1 MTAGASADSEARR
14 QQLLVAAYER
24 AADDARRK
32 AASFG
37 VAGQTERQ
45 TSQALAPLVAMGY
58 HQLPDRA
65 WPGTRANIDLIL
77 VGPSGVYVI
86 DTKAWA
92 DVSVQDGRLYRGQL
106 DCQDDLD
113 KLLRVTDLVE
123 AAVADVGLPPLEVVP
138 VVAFA
143 GRKDVAEQLGR
154 VHLQGERSLLAFCA
168 RRGQRLTDAQV
179 EELLVKLVATFP
191 PYGVAPEDVSV
202 RAPELP
208 AMRDP
213 VLPAPAVPAQAALD
227 GLEDV
232 ADLQRAVLDAALAE
246 PIEEWMTF
254 LHPDQAKAV
263 RRSWSG
269 PARVRGAAGTGK
281 TVLGLHRAA
290 YLTATR
296 PGKVLYVAYV
306 RTLPVVLSALYQR
319 MSPGSA
325 DRVEF
330 TGLHK
335 WAMGLLR
342 DRNVP
347 CRLDGRAVDRAY
359 AAAWTAVGKGSAL
372 SRLDVPWKYWQE
384 EIDHVIKGR
393 GLTSFEQYLP
403 LVRVGRRTRI
413 GPEHRR
419 AMWDLFCEYERQ
431 LAELGV
437 HDFNDVLLLA
447 LQEARRD
454 KPGPYV
460 AVVVDEVQDLNLLGV
475 RLLHTLVGDAP
486 DGLLLIGDGQQS
498 VYPGGFTLAEAG
510 IAVTGRSIVLRVNYR
525 NTRQILQKASEVVA
539 GDRFQDLEAL
549 DEAAPVDLE
558 VARTGPMPITV
569 RATERRSHDT
579 ALREIVA
586 ETVRQLGV
594 TYGDLAVLT
603 STKAR
608 AKEYR
613 GVLAGWGVPVVDLE
627 DYDGQSTDRVKVGT
641 VKRAKGLEFKYVFLP
656 LLEDGPSTRWV
667 EETESAHRERVERE
681 RRELFVAMTRA
692 RDGLWLGFLG

>member
-232 ADLQRAVLDAALAE
+232 AELQRAVLDAALGS
-246 PIEEWMTF
+246 
-254 LHPDQAKAV
+254 
-263 RRSWSG
+263 RSRSG
-269 PARVRGAAGTGK
+269 
-281 TVLGLHRAA
+281 
-290 YLTATR
+290 
-296 PGKVLYVAYV
+296 
-306 RTLPVVLSALYQR
+306 
-319 MSPGSA
+319 
-325 DRVEF
+325 
-330 TGLHK
+330 
-335 WAMGLLR
+335 
-342 DRNVP
+342 
-347 CRLDGRAVDRAY
+347 
-359 AAAWTAVGKGSAL
+359 
-372 SRLDVPWKYWQE
+372 
-384 EIDHVIKGR
+384 
-393 GLTSFEQYLP
+393 
-403 LVRVGRRTRI
+403 
-413 GPEHRR
+413 
-419 AMWDLFCEYERQ
+419 
-431 LAELGV
+431 
-437 HDFNDVLLLA
+437 
-447 LQEARRD
+447 
-454 KPGPYV
+454 
-460 AVVVDEVQDLNLLGV
+460 
-475 RLLHTLVGDAP
+475 
-486 DGLLLIGDGQQS
+486 
-498 VYPGGFTLAEAG
+498 
-510 IAVTGRSIVLRVNYR
+510 
-525 NTRQILQKASEVVA
+525 
-539 GDRFQDLEAL
+539 
-549 DEAAPVDLE
+549 
-558 VARTGPMPITV
+558 
-569 RATERRSHDT
+569 
-579 ALREIVA
+579 
-586 ETVRQLGV
+586 
-594 TYGDLAVLT
+594 
-603 STKAR
+603 
-608 AKEYR
+608 
-613 GVLAGWGVPVVDLE
+613 
-627 DYDGQSTDRVKVGT
+627 
-641 VKRAKGLEFKYVFLP
+641 
-656 LLEDGPSTRWV
+656 
-667 EETESAHRERVERE
+667 
-681 RRELFVAMTRA
+681 
-692 RDGLWLGFLG
+692 